1 MTSATIKIWLPRAIF
16 VLAVAIAVHVLA
28 VAYLPTGVMNILF
41 RRFPDE
47 QARADAP
54 ERFVRSPM
62 ADETMRHITMP
73 SPDLLYT
80 ACIYDLTHAPLRVRA
95 DPKLENYWSVAF
107 YAGNTDN
114 YLVVNDRG
122 ASGKP
127 VDILLV
133 STGGTKASN
142 KVPDGARV
150 VVAPTDKGFI
160 LVRMLA
166 PDYAA
171 QKEKLESA
179 RERLSCSYWRE

>member
-1 MTSATIKIWLPRAIF
+1 MTNATLRTWGPRALY
-16 VLAVAIAVHVLA
+16 VLALAIVVHIGA
-28 VAYLPTGVMNILF
+28 VAYLPTGVMNVLF
-41 RRFPDE
+41 RRFPHDH
-47 QARADAP
+47 ARADAP

-80 ACIYDLTHAPLRVRA
+80 ACIYDLSHAPLRVRA
-95 DPKLENYWSVAF
+95 DPKLENYWSIAF

-122 ASGKP
+122 ASGRP

-133 STGGTKASN
+133 STGNVKAPK
-142 KVPDGARV
+142 KVPDGTRV

-171 QKEKLESA
+171 QKERLESA
-179 RERLSCSYWRE
+179 RQRLSCAYWLE

>member
-1 MTSATIKIWLPRAIF
+1 MTSATLKTWLPRAIY
-16 VLAVAIAVHVLA
+16 VIAIATVVHVVA

-41 RRFPDE
+41 RRFPADY
-47 QARADAP
+47 ARPDAA
-54 ERFVRSPM
+54 ERFARSPM
-62 ADETMRHITMP
+62 ADATMRHITMP

-80 ACIYDLTHAPLRVRA
+80 ACIYDLAHAPLRVRA

-122 ASGKP
+122 AGGKP

-133 STGGTKASN
+133 STSGMKAPK
-142 KVPDGARV
+142 KVPDNTRV

-171 QKEKLESA
+171 QKDKLEGA
-179 RERLSCSYWRE
+179 RERLSCAYWRD

>member
-1 MTSATIKIWLPRAIF
+1 MIYVIALAI
-16 VLAVAIAVHVLA
+16 VVHVVA

-41 RRFPDE
+41 RRFPADA
-47 QARADAP
+47 ARNDAP

-80 ACIYDLTHAPLRVRA
+80 ACIYDLTHAPLRIRA

-114 YLVVNDRG
+114 YLVVNDRAAG
-122 ASGKP
+122 GKP
-127 VDILLV
+127 VDLLLV
-133 STGGTKASN
+133 STNNLNPPK

-166 PDYAA
+166 PDYAV
-171 QKEKLESA
+171 QKDKLEAA
-179 RERLSCSYWRE
+179 RQRLSCAYWKE